1 MSNPWEAIPLDD
13 YENHMKLASV
23 LQLQTLNRIMKGQ
36 FSAYPVKTAMVLG
49 VAGGNGL
56 EHIDTAKFERVYGVD
71 INETY
76 LAACTARYPHLQPVF
91 RPIRVNLLEDTSVLP
106 PAELLVANL
115 LIEYVG
121 YEVLQ
126 RAVLQ
131 VKPVYVSCAIQINTD
146 DSFVSDSPYLHAFDR
161 LDEVHW
167 QIEEGPLEDAMA
179 QIRYAKIARA
189 EEALPNGKKLV
200 RMDFR
205 LLA

>member
-71 INETY
+71 INEAY

-91 RPIRVNLLEDTSVLP
+91 RPIRANLLEDTSVLP

-121 YEVLQ
+121 YEVFQ
-126 RAVLQ
+126 KAVLQ